1 MRPVKCMNEH
11 FFDADRYAKCP
22 QCGAEMKTVNSSSFS
37 KYENKPAKP
46 SLFSRGRK
54 KKENEAVMVPMS
66 SEQGTFGFFTPNVP
80 GADASPAPQQMSA
93 STPSFPNQ
101 MNYANQYGNSNPAQ
115 MQGTVTELV
124 RRQAPAYTDEQLTR
138 NESAPSSGAIPPV
151 APSAPSSVHSSVPS
165 SAPSSTAQA
174 SSSAAPSSAAS
185 SVADEI
191 RRVSSNNEGKTVGFF
206 NQNRRQKADSSD
218 TADTSVSEP
227 VVGWLVC
234 VKGVHFG
241 ESFTITSG
249 RNSIGRNQSN
259 SICLS
264 KDDTVSREKHAW
276 IVFEPRKKRFL
287 VQPGE
292 SSGLIYVDGE
302 DVLQPVEIHSN
313 EIIEL
318 GGTKLMLVPLCG
330 ENFSWEDWMNDPD

>member
-46 SLFSRGRK
+46 SLFSRGKK

-80 GADASPAPQQMSA
+80 GADASPAPQQMPVSAPPQPMSA

-138 NESAPSSGAIPPV
+138 NEN
-151 APSAPSSVHSSVPS
+151 
-165 SAPSSTAQA
+165 APSSTVQA